1 MAARESLIG
10 LANRRR
16 NIAIGASLGFMTV
29 SVAIIMTMPTRP
41 HKHSLKGSR
50 THTFKHAVIDDGIN
64 AMNCMSGPWNECQ
77 GKIRNRP

>member
-1 MAARESLIG
+1 MAARGSSVTFP
-10 LANRRR
+10 NRRKK
-16 NIAIGASLGFMTV
+16 IAIGASLGFLTV
-29 SVAIIMTMPTRP
+29 SVAIIMTMPTRH